1 MLHST
6 IGEVAVVSAAVFGPQ
21 AESGEEFFQ
30 RLLLGEPTDSPPSS
44 ALGDLAVASGLA
56 RREVRKVDRFSLAA
70 SAAARQALQAAE
82 LPEAARRSCGVLTGN
97 VLAGWTF
104 TEPQLD
110 ALWRSGPAAVNP
122 YLATAWFPAAPQGQI
137 TIHLGLE
144 GYAKTVTTDRTAGA
158 QALALAYGRLLAGSD
173 RWLLA
178 GGVEAPCT
186 PLVEAAWQQEGHDER
201 LEEGAAYLLLASPDE
216 PAEVLLCGHAQRR
229 LDAAAGKGEKDLAS
243 VLDGFTELARGHG
256 PCAGIVLDVPRRFG
270 RPEGLEVPLRS
281 HPVAQDA
288 RVLHRSAVFGESLAA
303 SAGQAAAAARAW
315 VLREGPGTSVVL
327 ISASERVTHAFWLRH
342 ADRPAPS

>member
-1 MLHST
+1 MLHSR

-21 AESGEEFFQ
+21 AQSGEEILQ
-30 RLLLGEPTDSPPSS
+30 RLLLGDPTDTPPSL

-70 SAAARQALQAAE
+70 TAAARQALQAGE

-110 ALWRSGPAAVNP
+110 ALWQVGPEAVNP

-158 QALALAYGRLLAGSD
+158 QALALAYGRLLGGSD

-178 GGVEAPCT
+178 GGVESPCT
-186 PLVEAAWQQEGHDER
+186 PLVEAAWRQAGHDER
-201 LEEGAAYLLLASPDE
+201 LEEGAAYLLLAAPGE
-216 PAEVLLCGHAQRR
+216 PSQVLLCGHVQMRLAPAKPFEVAPL
-229 LDAAAGKGEKDLAS
+229 LDAFGGLADLQ
-243 VLDGFTELARGHG
+243 G
-256 PCAGIVLDVPRRFG
+256 PATGAVLDVPRRFG
-270 RPEGLEVPLRS
+270 SSAKLETQLQR
-281 HPVAQDA
+281 HAATQGA
-288 RVLHRSAVFGESLAA
+288 RVVHRSAVFGEALAA
-303 SAGQAAAAARAW
+303 SAGQAAAAAWAW
-315 VLREGPGTSVVL
+315 VVREGPGCSVLQV
-327 ISASERVTHAFWLRH
+327 SVSERVAHAFWMRH
-342 ADRPAPS
+342 AEVPAPS